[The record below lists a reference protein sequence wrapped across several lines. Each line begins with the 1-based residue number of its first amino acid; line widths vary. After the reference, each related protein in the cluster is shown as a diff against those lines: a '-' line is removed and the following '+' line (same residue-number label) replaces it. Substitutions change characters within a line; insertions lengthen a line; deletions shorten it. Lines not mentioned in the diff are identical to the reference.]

1 MYKFGLAYYQANN
14 AERIPVTG
22 LTVKF
27 VRPGGTWASGIT
39 APETSPGYYELTIL
53 TEAAAGFYHIWDNT
67 STPTGSFSGKTAIV
81 GPLDAAG
88 FQESDYFLALVNEL
102 DAKFAAMHQV
112 YGADIY
118 IQDTQPNTIN
128 DYMWL
133 DTTGVDFITE

>member
-27 VRPGGTWASGIT
+27 VRPGGTWASGLL

-53 TEAAAGFYHIWDNT
+53 AEADAGFYHIWDNT
-67 STPTGSFSGKTAIV
+67 TNQAGAFSGKTAIV

-88 FQESDYFLALVNEL
+88 FQQSDYFLALVNEL
-102 DAKFAAMHQV
+102 DAKFATMHQV

-133 DTTGVDFITE
+133 DTTGVEFITE